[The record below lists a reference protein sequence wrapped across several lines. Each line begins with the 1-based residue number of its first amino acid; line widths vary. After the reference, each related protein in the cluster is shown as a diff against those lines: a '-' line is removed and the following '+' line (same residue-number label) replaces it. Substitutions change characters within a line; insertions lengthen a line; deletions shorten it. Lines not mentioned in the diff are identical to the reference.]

1 MEQLNIVVTH
11 NDDKKEKFNSHTSHL
26 SVSIG
31 GEYGNELEFPSQY
44 IYGYGETLEESMDDL
59 YDKLS
64 DLVLLCE
71 TITHNIEDIRHKIR
85 SKNLEYIEVDGFGEP
100 LY

>member
-1 MEQLNIVVTH
+1 MTIR
-11 NDDKKEKFNSHTSHL
+11 KKNLILIPLIYLYLLE
-26 SVSIG
+26 

-44 IYGYGETLEESMDDL
+44 IDGYGETLEESMDDL

-64 DLVLLCE
+64 DLALLCE
-71 TITHNIEDIRHKIR
+71 TITHNIEDIRYKIR

-100 LY
+100 LH